1 MLAELDELKNQSNS
15 NSLKLLFLVIWIHY
29 VIQMNICIYIYIAM
43 FLFWKGFAIFF
54 HYTNDVHCKIFTRW
68 RKLCKKIHK
77 SHLFKCWKDYHYFH
91 FVLFLFRLISM
102 HRKYWYIHT
111 HIFTR
116 IFFDSWVLFMKLWN
130 CSTLVLKLFFVER
143 EEFSLISHLKL
154 LAVGGIWVV
163 RSHTGDDL
171 KARDRDLGVPNQ
183 QGIWSSL
190 VLYPSLTLSSLSPS
204 LINK

>member
-1 MLAELDELKNQSNS
+1 MLAELDELKNQTNS
-15 NSLKLLFLVIWIHY
+15 NSLKLLFLVIWI
-29 VIQMNICIYIYIAM
+29 QMNICVYIYIAM
-43 FLFWKGFAIFF
+43 FLFWKGFTIFF
-54 HYTNDVHCKIFTRW
+54 HYTNDVHYKIFTRW
-68 RKLCKKIHK
+68 RKLCKKK
-77 SHLFKCWKDYHYFH
+77 STNHIYLNVEKIIVISILFYF
-91 FVLFLFRLISM
+91 LSDLFRCTVSI
-102 HRKYWYIHT
+102 YTYIHT

-130 CSTLVLKLFFVER
+130 CSTLVIKLFFVER
-143 EEFSLISHLKL
+143 EKFSLISHLKL

-163 RSHTGDDL
+163 QSHTGDDL

-190 VLYPSLTLSSLSPS
+190 VLCPSLTLSSLSLS